1 MSVINNVLKNL
12 ESRSSQFVPIEIK
25 SVEAAVT
32 EKPARS
38 RNLTMLIFGLLVAA
52 ALLWFYQNQQKSA
65 ETVISPEI
73 VTEVPVVVVP
83 VTPEVVEIVEP
94 VNLIIGLQINES
106 ANHMSLEFSLQKKV
120 ISYLKERSE
129 NSFVYYLKD
138 IRSEIVAPVM
148 RDNQWIEQLS
158 ISPAGEGVDITFRT
172 ASGVLVETRQQL
184 QDGEQV
190 WAIKLKKS
198 PEPKVIVKLVEAP
211 TPVAKQQAPV
221 ESAKVETADNGNQ
234 PAAGVAVEAIVEP
247 KVVKLDIRSSQPK
260 LNPDERLQKAVNLLR
275 KRRWSQAEVLL
286 QGLIDGPN
294 DLVAR
299 RHLLSLFEQ
308 TRATGRFSAL
318 LGASIERYP
327 QELIF
332 KTAYARSLFK
342 TGAYQDVI
350 EYLQNIN
357 NANATQL
364 ALIAASYQRFDQ
376 HQKAIDYYRQ
386 SLDKDGRQAKNW
398 IGLGISQEHTAQL
411 KDALRSYQIAARLGD
426 INARLQA
433 FIEKRSDQ
441 LAKAIN

>member
-1 MSVINNVLKNL
+1 MSVINNVLKDL
-12 ESRSSQFVPIEIK
+12 ESRSSQFVPIEIN
-25 SVEAAVT
+25 SVEAAVM

-38 RNLTMLIFGLLVAA
+38 RNLTMPILALLVAA
-52 ALLWFYQNQQKSA
+52 AILWLYQNQQKLVA
-65 ETVISPEI
+65 IVKTPET
-73 VTEVPVVVVP
+73 VTEVPVVVLP

-94 VNLIIGLQINES
+94 NQIIGLQINES
-106 ANHMSLEFSLQKKV
+106 ADHMSLEFSLQKKV

-129 NSFVYYLKD
+129 NIFVYYLKD

-184 QDGEQV
+184 QGGEQV

-198 PEPKVIVKLVEAP
+198 PEPKVIVKIVEAP
-211 TPVAKQQAPV
+211 SQVAKQQAPV
-221 ESAKVETADNGNQ
+221 ESAGVATADNGNQ
-234 PAAGVAVEAIVEP
+234 PAAGAAVEVIAEA
-247 KVVKLDIRSSQPK
+247 KVVKLDIRSSKPK
-260 LNPDERLQKAVNLLR
+260 LNPDEQLQKAVNLLR

-308 TRATGRFSAL
+308 TRATSRFSAL
-318 LGASIERYP
+318 LGASIKRYP
-327 QELIF
+327 QEMVF

-342 TGAYQDVI
+342 MGAYQDVI

-357 NANATQL
+357 SANATQL

-411 KDALRSYQIAARLGD
+411 KDALRSYQIAARLGN

-441 LAKAIN
+441 LVKAIN

>member
-1 MSVINNVLKNL
+1 MSVINNVLKDL

-25 SVEAAVT
+25 SVESAVAG
-32 EKPARS
+32 KPARS
-38 RNLTMLIFGLLVAA
+38 INLIIPFFLLLVAA
-52 ALLWFYQNQQKSA
+52 AILWFYQNQQKSP
-65 ETVISPEI
+65 ETVNTPEI
-73 VTEVPVVVVP
+73 VSEAPVVVVP
-83 VTPEVVEIVEP
+83 VTPEIVEVVEH
-94 VNLIIGLQINES
+94 NQIIGLQINES
-106 ANHMSLEFSLQKKV
+106 VDHMSLEFSLQAKV

-129 NSFVYYLKD
+129 NIFVYYLKD

-184 QDGEQV
+184 QGDEQV

-198 PEPKVIVKLVEAP
+198 PPPKVIVKLVEAP
-211 TPVAKQQAPV
+211 IPVAKQQAPV
-221 ESAKVETADNGNQ
+221 VSAKVETADNDNQ
-234 PAAGVAVEAIVEP
+234 PQAGAAVEAITEA

-260 LNPDERLQKAVNLLR
+260 LKPDERLQKAVNLLR

-308 TRATGRFSAL
+308 TRATSRFSAL

-327 QELIF
+327 QESIF
-332 KTAYARSLFK
+332 QIAYARTLFK
-342 TGAYQDVI
+342 TGAYRGVI

-364 ALIAASYQRFDQ
+364 ALFAASYQRLDQ
-376 HQKAIDYYRQ
+376 HQNAIDYYRQ
-386 SLDKDGRQAKNW
+386 SLDKDGQQAKNW

-411 KDALRSYQIAARLGD
+411 KDALRSYQIAARLGG
-426 INARLQA
+426 INTRLQA

-441 LAKAIN
+441 LVKTIN